1 MIDELLIKLGNSKS
15 DLKRNDSVES
25 FTQIAYPESL
35 DGSDSNGNP
44 TPIQIPSTKSSP
56 NSPMSQQSRD
66 SLREQHNSTSSSD
79 DWQISL
85 NQFLATSVLANSI
98 SEFFSKRI
106 SLKESVERMQKNRI
120 KCILPNY

>member
-1 MIDELLIKLGNSKS
+1 M
-15 DLKRNDSVES
+15 KRNESVES

-44 TPIQIPSTKSSP
+44 TPIQIPSASSSP
-56 NSPMSQQSRD
+56 NSPTSQHSKG
-66 SLREQHNSTSSSD
+66 SNRETLNSTSSSD

-98 SEFFSKRI
+98 TDFFSKRI